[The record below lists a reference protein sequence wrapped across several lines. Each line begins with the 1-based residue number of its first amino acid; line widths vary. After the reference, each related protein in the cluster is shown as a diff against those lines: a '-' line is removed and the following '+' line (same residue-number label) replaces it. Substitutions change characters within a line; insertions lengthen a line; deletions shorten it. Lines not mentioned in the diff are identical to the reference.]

1 MSIQPNRVI
10 AKIIHQVERA
20 DWAPLRAEVFAS
32 EARGEWMRVYRAPA
46 QAFHATAIHFWVHA
60 LRDELAATGRPED
73 LVGAAG
79 HALCRGRAVDG
90 WLAEL
95 EANATFAADPVA
107 AALRRDVEAASAPEL
122 HRMLESECRR
132 SSVLEL
138 RGEFV
143 ADFWNH
149 GAGPSWRRRAACAR

>member
-1 MSIQPNRVI
+1 VI
-10 AKIIHQVERA
+10 AKIIHQVDHA

-32 EARGEWMRVYRAPA
+32 ETSGEWLRVYRAPA

-60 LRDELAATGRPED
+60 LRDELASTGRRED

-79 HALCRGRAVDG
+79 HALCRARGVAA

-95 EANATFAADPVA
+95 ESNATFAADPAA
-107 AALRRDVEAASAPEL
+107 AALRRDIEAAPGPEL

-132 SSVLEL
+132 SSVLDL

-149 GAGPSWRRRAACAR
+149 GAGPSWRRSAACAR